1 MDHGIDAYF
10 TELARFRRRLASIT
24 VVVSLWALVILLAL
38 RQPAIRDLMPDP
50 MRFGF
55 EGQEQF
61 VRRILL
67 EDIGQRETVGMTAV
81 RVITEKSQRG
91 GSTTRP
97 RRTDPHGMPEPHR
110 KIQGV
115 GESDLD
121 LLARAKLLRLDA
133 PVIRSE
139 DLVIEYLVRP
149 TYPEEAR
156 DKDIEGVVEL
166 VALVDTTGAVNEV
179 QIVGG
184 SRVAMLEQSATLAVL
199 QCRYKPYRIHDRAQK
214 VYAAFRISFRLY

>member
-10 TELARFRRRLASIT
+10 TELARFRRRLASLI
-24 VVVSLWALVILLAL
+24 VVVSLWALVLLLAL
-38 RQPAIRDLMPDP
+38 RQPAIRELMPDP

-67 EDIGQRETVGMTAV
+67 EDVGQRETVGMTTV

-91 GSTTRP
+91 GSATRP
-97 RRTDPHGMPEPHR
+97 VRTDPHGMPEPHH